1 MRKVI
6 SSNWRQLR
14 FKIYLFLIVNQD
26 RRLVGEW
33 GTGYDDEIMGLEIQV
48 KNLLPS
54 ISLNFGM
61 SSFILQ

>member
-33 GTGYDDEIMGLEIQV
+33 GTGYDGEIMGLEIQV

>member
-48 KNLLPS
+48 RNLLPS